1 MLKKEKIKELE
12 EKIGYEFKKKELI
25 WQALTHSSFS
35 NEQKINKYKN
45 YERLEFLG
53 DAVLE
58 LLSSQF
64 FFETYPDMPEGEMT
78 KLRSSMV
85 CELALAYCARDISLG
100 DYLLLGKGEEITGGR
115 TRDSIISDVMEAV
128 IGALYLDGGLSE
140 ADAFVKKYILS
151 DLESKQL
158 FYDSKTILQE
168 EVQRDGQ
175 SLTYELVSETGPD
188 HDKGFMVE
196 ARIDGQTVER
206 AREEIKNPPSSRPLI
221 RRCLQEKSNRYREEE
236 CI

>member
-115 TRDSIISDVMEAV
+115 TRDSIISDVMEAT
-128 IGALYLDGGLSE
+128 IGAIYLDSGIEE
-140 ADAFVKKYILS
+140 ARAFIGRFILS
-151 DLESKQL
+151 DLEHKQL
-158 FYDSKTILQE
+158 FYDAKTILQE
-168 EVQRDGQ
+168 EIQKENGGVLR
-175 SLTYELVSETGPD
+175 YELVREEGPE
-188 HDKGFMVE
+188 HDKTFVVEVMVGDRKAGRGNGHSKKAAEQHAAYE
-196 ARIDGQTVER
+196 ALLRRKVVS
-206 AREEIKNPPSSRPLI
+206 ARKN
-221 RRCLQEKSNRYREEE
+221 
-236 CI
+236 

>member
-115 TRDSIISDVMEAV
+115 TRDSIISDLMEAV

-188 HDKGFMVE
+188 HDKVFMVE
-196 ARIDGQTVER
+196 ARIDGQTVGKGQGR
-206 AREEIKNPPSSRPLI
+206 NKKSAQQQAAYQALLARK
-221 RRCLQEKSNRYREEE
+221 K
-236 CI
+236 

>member
-175 SLTYELVSETGPD
+175 SLTYELVSETGPG
-188 HDKGFMVE
+188 HDKVFMVE
-196 ARIDGQTVER
+196 ARIDGQTVGKGQGR
-206 AREEIKNPPSSRPLI
+206 NKKSAQQQAAYQALLARK
-221 RRCLQEKSNRYREEE
+221 K
-236 CI
+236 

>member
-1 MLKKEKIKELE
+1 MLRKEKIKELE
-12 EKIGYEFKKKELI
+12 EKIGYEFKNKELI

-64 FFETYPDMPEGEMT
+64 FFETYPEMPEGEMT

-100 DYLLLGKGEEITGGR
+100 NYLLLGKGEEITGGR

-128 IGALYLDGGLSE
+128 IGALYLDGGLAV
-140 ADAFVKKYILS
+140 ADVFVKKYILS

-168 EVQRDGQ
+168 EVQKEGK
-175 SLTYELVSETGPD
+175 SLTYELVSEIGPD
-188 HDKGFMVE
+188 HDKIFVMEV
-196 ARIDGQTVER
+196 RIDGHTVGKGQGRNKKTAQQQAAYQALLER
-206 AREEIKNPPSSRPLI
+206 K
-221 RRCLQEKSNRYREEE
+221 K
-236 CI
+236 

>member
-188 HDKGFMVE
+188 HDKVFMVE
-196 ARIDGQTVER
+196 ARIDGQTVGKGQGR
-206 AREEIKNPPSSRPLI
+206 NK
-221 RRCLQEKSNRYREEE
+221 K
-236 CI
+236 